1 MSIPSGRLW
10 RVLAIRRLAGPGG
23 PCQFAVTL
31 ERGADVI
38 ADLHVEAKALLSY
51 RAFREHVLTMS
62 GRLVR
67 FAAVEAASDPDAAW
81 LDVVQAA
88 MPDEPPRRPATG
100 FNPSPPPR
108 RQQPQLDGVLQ
119 VQEIGGGD

>member
-10 RVLAIRRLAGPGG
+10 KIRSIRRLAGPGG

-38 ADLHVEAKALLSY
+38 ADLHIEARDLLDH
-51 RAFREHVLTMS
+51 RVFREYVLTMS

-67 FAAVEAASDPDAAW
+67 FPAVEAATDPDAAW

-88 MPDEPPRRPATG
+88 LPDEPLRRPATG
-100 FNPSPPPR
+100 FNPSPPPP
-108 RQQPQLDGVLQ
+108 RQQAQEV
-119 VQEIGGGD
+119 VVAEIGGGD

>member
-10 RVLAIRRLAGPGG
+10 KVRGIRRLAGPGG

-38 ADLHVEAKALLSY
+38 ADLHVEARALLDY
-51 RAFREHVLTMS
+51 GAFREHVLTMS

-67 FAAVEAASDPDAAW
+67 FPAVEAASDAAAAW

-88 MPDEPPRRPATG
+88 LPDEPLRRPATG
-100 FNPSPPPR
+100 FNPSPPPP
-108 RQQPQLDGVLQ
+108 RQQPQELVAA
-119 VQEIGGGD
+119 EIGGGD